1 MEPRPELISDIDPLA
16 RLDAAH
22 VLAALG
28 LVREGTIFDLGTELG
43 PDMPVGPADTF
54 AGFRLTPY
62 RTPRNLRG
70 PFRGHDFS
78 MEVLSGSPHVGSH
91 MDGLAHIQFD
101 GRIYGGHLVV
111 DAYGDSGWA
120 VNGMEGVPPIV
131 TRGVLL
137 DLPRELSGGAPLADE
152 YEVTIDDVE
161 RSIAAAAISIRP
173 GDAVLVRTG
182 KYAADYERDPAAY
195 FGPQPGVG
203 PDAALWLWER
213 GMALLGTDTSGTEAY
228 PFPNPERTTHRV
240 LVVERGIHLLEIL
253 DLERLAASG
262 KREFLLICLPLKIR
276 GGTGSWVRPI
286 AII

>member
-1 MEPRPELISDIDPLA
+1 MESRAHLVSDLDPLA
-16 RLDAAH
+16 QLGPAD

-28 LVREGTIFDLGTELG
+28 LARPGRVFDLGTELG

-78 MEVLSGSPHVGSH
+78 MEVLSGSPHIGSH

-120 VNGMEGVPPIV
+120 VNGMEGVPPVV

-137 DLPRELSGGAPLADE
+137 DLPHDLGAGDPLPDE
-152 YEVTIDDVE
+152 YEITVDDIELSVA
-161 RSIAAAAISIRP
+161 SGGISLRR

-182 KYAADYERDPAAY
+182 KFAADYARDPQAF

-203 PDAALWLWER
+203 PDAALWLYER

-228 PFPNPERTTHRV
+228 PFPHPERTTHRV
-240 LVVERGIHLLEIL
+240 LVVERGVHLLEIL
-253 DLERLAASG
+253 DLELLAASG
-262 KREFLLICLPLKIR
+262 SREFLLICLPLKIR

-286 AII
+286 AIV